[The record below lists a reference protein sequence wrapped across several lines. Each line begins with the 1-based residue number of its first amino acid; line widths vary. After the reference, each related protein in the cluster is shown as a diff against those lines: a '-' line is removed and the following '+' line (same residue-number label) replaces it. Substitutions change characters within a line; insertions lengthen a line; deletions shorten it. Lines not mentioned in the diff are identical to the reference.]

1 MKNTLTDLN
10 NYLFESIERL
20 LDDSLSDEELEK
32 EIKRSE
38 TVQKVAKT
46 IIDNGSLALQAQKH
60 FTEYGTGQN
69 VEIPLLGITDKN
81 LLEENKNLRER
92 VKRTEQW

>member
-20 LDDSLSDEELEK
+20 NDDSLSNEELDR

-38 TVQKVAKT
+38 AVQKVATT
-46 IIDNGSLALQAQKH
+46 IIANGTLALQAKKH
-60 FTEYGTGQN
+60 LDEYGQGDN
-69 VEIPLLGITDKN
+69 VELPLLGMT
-81 LLEENKNLRER
+81 NK
-92 VKRTEQW
+92 

>member
-20 LDDSLSDEELEK
+20 NDDSLSDEELDR

-38 TVQKVAKT
+38 ATQKVAKT
-46 IIDNGSLALQAQKH
+46 IIDNAALALSAKKH
-60 FTEYGTGQN
+60 LDEYGIENN
-69 VEIPLLGITDKN
+69 VEIPLLNSGGK
-81 LLEENKNLRER
+81 
-92 VKRTEQW
+92 

>member
-20 LDDSLSDEELEK
+20 NDDNLSDEEPDR

-38 TVQKVAKT
+38 ATQKVAKT
-46 IIDNGSLALQAQKH
+46 IIDNASLALQAKKH
-60 FTEYGTGQN
+60 FDEYGIENN
-69 VEIPLLGITDKN
+69 VEIPLLNSGGK
-81 LLEENKNLRER
+81 
-92 VKRTEQW
+92 